1 MGKGTCHIFLEP
13 GTLGTEEPCHVE
25 GTLEGIIAAFDKIFT
40 ILRRRVQAMVD
51 IPLDTRSKEA
61 ITEELKKIGS
71 EITSPK

>member
-1 MGKGTCHIFLEP
+1 
-13 GTLGTEEPCHVE
+13 
-25 GTLEGIIAAFDKIFT
+25 
-40 ILRRRVQAMVD
+40 MVD